1 MTCSNVGRDGV
12 TMEEQKLGISEI
24 AQEKEGYWLQV
35 GIPQERSIVR
45 REM

>member
-24 AQEKEGYWLQV
+24 VQEKEGY
-35 GIPQERSIVR
+35 
-45 REM
+45 

>member
-1 MTCSNVGRDGV
+1 MACSNVKRDGV
-12 TMEEQKLGISEI
+12 TTDEQKLGISKI
-24 AQEKEGYWLQV
+24 AKEKKGYWLQV